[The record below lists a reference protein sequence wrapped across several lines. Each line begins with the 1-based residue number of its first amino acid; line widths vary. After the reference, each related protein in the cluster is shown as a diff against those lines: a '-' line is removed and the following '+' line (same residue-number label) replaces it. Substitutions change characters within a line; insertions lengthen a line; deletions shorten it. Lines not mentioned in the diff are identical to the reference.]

1 MGMTRQPEIKYW
13 RFLVMKDRC
22 YNVKDLQEMLEVSRP
37 AVYDLLKRKE
47 FQWVMVGGKYRIS
60 KISFDAWLDGG
71 PVPSP
76 HQLQQA

>member
-1 MGMTRQPEIKYW
+1 
-13 RFLVMKDRC
+13 MKDRC

-60 KISFDAWLDGG
+60 KISFDAWLDGDS
-71 PVPSP
+71 VSSP
-76 HQLQQA
+76 QQFQQA